1 MLAPAAHILDEVPH
15 CQWQKWTGREVAV
28 HSRMLAV
35 LCDVA
40 CPSWAAL
47 CAAPADAHCTVQAR
61 LDLGEQ
67 AVLAPLLP

>member
-1 MLAPAAHILDEVPH
+1 MLASAAHIPDEVPH
-15 CQWQKWTGREVAV
+15 CQRQRRTGHEVAV
-28 HSRMLAV
+28 HSRMLAA

-40 CPSWAAL
+40 GPSWAAL
-47 CAAPADAHCTVQAR
+47 RGAPADAHCTVQVR